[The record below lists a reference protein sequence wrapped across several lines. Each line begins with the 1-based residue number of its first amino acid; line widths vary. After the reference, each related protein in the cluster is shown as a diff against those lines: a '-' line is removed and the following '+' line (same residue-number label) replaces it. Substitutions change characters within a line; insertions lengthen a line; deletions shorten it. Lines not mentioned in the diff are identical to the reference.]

1 MLQWATARIGAI
13 LVTLNPAY
21 RGNEIVDA
29 LAISQV
35 QHLFVVPH
43 IRSSAYL
50 QMLSSIFPSLS
61 STPQGQ
67 PLSLDRLPDLKSIV
81 VIDDVGGGQNLETEM
96 ARVKPAVDF
105 REILVWREA
114 GHEESEVRKLEAS
127 LQEHDVINL
136 QFTRYVLDNCR
147 WISY

>member
-29 LAISQV
+29 LAITQV

-67 PLSLDRLPDLKSIV
+67 PLSLDRLPDPKSIV

-96 ARVKPAVDF
+96 ARQ
-105 REILVWREA
+105 REE
-114 GHEESEVRKLEAS
+114 
-127 LQEHDVINL
+127 
-136 QFTRYVLDNCR
+136 
-147 WISY
+147 